1 MLSVGRS
8 LLASETEILDV
19 LPYPETQV
27 GGTPDL
33 CGTQNLVEILEFDA
47 VVLLHGFTPE
57 MFR

>member
-1 MLSVGRS
+1 M
-8 LLASETEILDV
+8 ASETEILDV